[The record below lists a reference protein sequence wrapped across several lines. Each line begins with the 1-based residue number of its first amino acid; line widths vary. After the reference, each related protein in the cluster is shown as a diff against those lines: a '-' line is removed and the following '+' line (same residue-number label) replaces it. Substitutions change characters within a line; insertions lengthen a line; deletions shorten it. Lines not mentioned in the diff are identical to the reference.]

1 MPMVPPNFC
10 CRRADAACAPPC
22 PAPAIRTSKQTIGA
36 ASILGS
42 DLDSEST
49 EISVAD
55 YLTGKSGTLVTMV
68 RPIEQI
74 FFIWGY
80 RREAGGELRIHIN
93 VAGGARAAAAAL
105 SNQLVQ
111 TAVADDLH

>member
-1 MPMVPPNFC
+1 M
-10 CRRADAACAPPC
+10 A
-22 PAPAIRTSKQTIGA
+22 
-36 ASILGS
+36 
-42 DLDSEST
+42 
-49 EISVAD
+49 
-55 YLTGKSGTLVTMV
+55 